1 MRHRGPEAR
10 GGDARAPARVVDDA
24 DDPGRA
30 LVAGG
35 LEAELLDQVRVGR
48 APRHRRRPRV
58 RDVGEQRAE
67 RDDQLDAELAREV
80 DDQAA
85 ERAPAQVRLDAEE
98 QDGVAVHPVWARVV
112 EDRLRPVDP
121 AREPLL
127 ELHVRA
133 RRLEVVEALGVDL
146 GEPPRVPALGEVAG
160 CERGALAAVV
170 PAPERSDQDRTLERR
185 AASDVELRHSGQS
198 TWDGS

>member
-1 MRHRGPEAR
+1 MRN
-10 GGDARAPARVVDDA
+10 
-24 DDPGRA
+24 
-30 LVAGG
+30 
-35 LEAELLDQVRVGR
+35 
-48 APRHRRRPRV
+48 
-58 RDVGEQRAE
+58 VGEQRAE
-67 RDDQLDAELAREV
+67 RDDQLDTELAREV

-85 ERAPAQVRLDAEE
+85 ERAPAQVRFHAEE
-98 QDGVAVHPVWARVV
+98 QHGVAVHSVWARMV

-127 ELHVRA
+127 QLHVRA

-146 GEPPRVPALGEVAG
+146 GEAPRVPALGQVSG

-185 AASDVELRHSGQS
+185 APSDVELSHLASLRGTAPDGRRRAPHECDECDRGGPDRRRDRDVDEHEPPRQVGPVLDVSERHLDEDEAGQP
-198 TWDGS
+198 